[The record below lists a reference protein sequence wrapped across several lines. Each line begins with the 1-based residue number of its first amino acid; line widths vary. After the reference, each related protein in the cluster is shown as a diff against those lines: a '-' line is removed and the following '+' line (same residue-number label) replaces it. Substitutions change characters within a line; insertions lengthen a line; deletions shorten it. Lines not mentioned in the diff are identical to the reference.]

1 MPRRP
6 ALIGPAAVGGV
17 SVAVTR
23 SATMA
28 ARSSSG
34 RGTSRGYGTGGE
46 ERPRSVRS
54 ELTLKGGTPAS
65 LPPSIGIVAP
75 VM

>member
-6 ALIGPAAVGGV
+6 ALIDPAAVGGLG
-17 SVAVTR
+17 AAATR
-23 SATMA
+23 SATIA

-34 RGTSRGYGTGGE
+34 QGISRGYGT
-46 ERPRSVRS
+46 SVPS